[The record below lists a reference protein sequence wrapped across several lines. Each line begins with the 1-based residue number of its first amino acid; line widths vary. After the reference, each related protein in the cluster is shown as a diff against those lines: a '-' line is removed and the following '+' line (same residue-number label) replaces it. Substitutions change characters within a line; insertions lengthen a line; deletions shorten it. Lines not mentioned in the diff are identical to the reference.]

1 MDQMQDSRCVG
12 FRSAL
17 ALETEA
23 RLLQNSVFVSVLQT
37 NHLPQPTID
46 LFATDKSRYFAQPR
60 PIIVSYGMSIKL
72 LIYYF
77 LIIRIVTV
85 TIICKCS
92 TLLMVLKSGSKALL
106 FVTYWRKETVICSDF
121 KLSSSGNTKP
131 RITFFV
137 RTSL

>member
-1 MDQMQDSRCVG
+1 MDQMQERRCVG

-23 RLLQNSVFVSVLQT
+23 RLLQNSVFVSVLQIYY
-37 NHLPQPTID
+37 LPQPTVD
-46 LFATDKSRYFAQPR
+46 LFTTDKSRYAKPR
-60 PIIVSYGMSIKL
+60 PIIVSYGMSVKL

-77 LIIRIVTV
+77 LIIRIATV

-106 FVTYWRKETVICSDF
+106 FATYWRKD
-121 KLSSSGNTKP
+121 L
-131 RITFFV
+131 
-137 RTSL
+137 L

>member
-1 MDQMQDSRCVG
+1 MDQMQERRCVG

-23 RLLQNSVFVSVLQT
+23 RLLQNSVFVSVLQIYY
-37 NHLPQPTID
+37 LPQPTVD
-46 LFATDKSRYFAQPR
+46 LFTTDKSRYFAKPR

-92 TLLMVLKSGSKALL
+92 TFLMVLKSGSKDLL
-106 FVTYWRKETVICSDF
+106 FATYWRKETVVCSDF

-131 RITFFV
+131 K
-137 RTSL
+137 